1 MLALAAT
8 VERRSGHPLAQAILA
23 EVDARRLNHIYPS
36 AESVVSLSGLG
47 VQGLS
52 NGTEVL
58 VGSHTLF
65 HEQNGECGELHDQI
79 LAAEAEGQT
88 VMLVGWGGDKDHRST
103 IGFVGVADMPRADSP
118 EALRAL
124 KVIDPHLRTVMLTGD
139 NPTVAQTVASL
150 VGAVDEVQAGLL
162 PEDKVD
168 AVRNLQERYGA
179 VAMVGDGVND
189 APALAAAAVGIAM
202 GGAGTAQAMET
213 ADMVLMQD
221 NLTRL
226 PEAVRISRKAMGII
240 RQNITFSLVV
250 KGVFL
255 LLTIPGWATL
265 WMAVFAD
272 MGASLIVTANGMRA
286 RH

>member
-1 MLALAAT
+1 
-8 VERRSGHPLAQAILA
+8 
-23 EVDARRLNHIYPS
+23 
-36 AESVVSLSGLG
+36 
-47 VQGLS
+47 
-52 NGTEVL
+52 
-58 VGSHTLF
+58 
-65 HEQNGECGELHDQI
+65 
-79 LAAEAEGQT
+79 
-88 VMLVGWGGDKDHRST
+88 
-103 IGFVGVADMPRADSP
+103 MPRPDSP
-118 EALRAL
+118 QALRAL
-124 KVIDPHLRTVMLTGD
+124 KAIDPHLRTVMLTGD

-226 PEAVRISRKAMGII
+226 PEAVRLSRKALGII
-240 RQNITFSLVV
+240 RQNITFSLAV
-250 KGVFL
+250 KGLFL

-272 MGASLIVTANGMRA
+272 MGASLLVTANGMRA
-286 RH
+286 RR

>member
-1 MLALAAT
+1 
-8 VERRSGHPLAQAILA
+8 
-23 EVDARRLNHIYPS
+23 VDVI
-36 AESVVSLSGLG
+36 
-47 VQGLS
+47 
-52 NGTEVL
+52 

-65 HEQNGECGELHDQI
+65 HEQNGDCGELHDRI

-88 VMLVGWGGDKDHRST
+88 VMLVGRGGGIDHHDP
-103 IGFVGVADMPRADSP
+103 IGFVGVADMPRPDSS

-124 KVIDPHLRTVMLTGD
+124 KAIDPHLRMVMLTGD
-139 NPTVAQTVASL
+139 NPSVAQKIASR
-150 VGAVDEVQAGLL
+150 VGVVNNVKAGLL
-162 PEDKVD
+162 PEDKLK
-168 AVRNLQERYGA
+168 AVNDLQERYGP

-221 NLTRL
+221 NLTSL
-226 PEAVRISRKAMGII
+226 PEAVHTSRKTLGII
-240 RQNITFSLVV
+240 RQNIAFSLAI
-250 KGVFL
+250 KAVFL
-255 LLTIPGWATL
+255 LLTVPGWATL

-286 RH
+286 RR

>member
-1 MLALAAT
+1 MGREFFW
-8 VERRSGHPLAQAILA
+8 ERGK
-23 EVDARRLNHIYPS
+23 
-36 AESVVSLSGLG
+36 
-47 VQGLS
+47 
-52 NGTEVL
+52 
-58 VGSHTLF
+58 VGI
-65 HEQNGECGELHDQI
+65 G
-79 LAAEAEGQT
+79 GQRPT
-88 VMLVGWGGDKDHRST
+88 DHRNP
-103 IGFVGVADMPRADSP
+103 IGFVGVSDSTRADSS

-124 KVIDPHLRTVMLTGD
+124 KAIDPRLRTIILTGD
-139 NPTVAQTVASL
+139 NPTVAQTIAAR
-150 VGAVDEVQAGLL
+150 VGSVDEVQAGLL
-162 PEDKVD
+162 PEDKLQ
-168 AVRNLQERYGA
+168 AVRDLQERYGP

-226 PEAVRISRKAMGII
+226 PEAVRLSRKAMGII
-240 RQNITFSLVV
+240 RQNITFSLAI
-250 KGVFL
+250 KAVFL

-286 RH
+286 RRTPTKGGLTVR